1 MVDDLGSFP
10 RPVLGALAAAE
21 RLLSRRTGATI
32 VLADPEDLGGSD
44 RSVVAR
50 ARVARNPFSLPRT
63 LVVKHYRDDP
73 SPGRPDPFPFEV
85 ASAQLFTSMSP
96 ELRPS
101 PVLIAHDPASRLLVM
116 EDLGRSSTLADKLFG
131 PDGAAAQRC
140 LLSWAG
146 ALGRMQAA
154 TAGREKDF
162 GALLRRLGE
171 RAWRDP
177 MADEARAAFAGVAGL
192 LRDELGVVAT
202 PAAIQEAHDT
212 ARLLGGTRY
221 RAFSPSDTC
230 PDNNLVT
237 SRGVRF
243 VDFEWGCFRDIVLD
257 AAYFRVPFPGCEAS
271 FALPPGMADT
281 LLDTWRN
288 EIAAVWPDLDESG
301 RLARPP
307 LRRAAAVGV
316 AVHVVVPAAHQGARP
331 ARRAGCRALAP
342 DQHCPVALLGPAGRR
357 RRRRGEVGDGRAGRR
372 GGRGV
377 EQALPGRARSAAGLP
392 GVPHRGLRQ
401 RLGSGT
407 APRGRVRRRDGQA
420 RLDQPELRAGA
431 GRADPG
437 DAAVGLVLAAP
448 REPGGVV
455 RGAGERAQRAGSGG
469 LHGSEGAGGGLRNGY
484 GTANN
489 AVR

>member
-1 MVDDLGSFP
+1 MVNDLGEFP

-21 RLLSRRTGATI
+21 RLLSRRAGATI

-63 LVVKHYRDDP
+63 LVVKHY
-73 SPGRPDPFPFEV
+73 PGAPPIGRSDPFPFEV
-85 ASAQLFTSMSP
+85 ASCQLFTSMSP

-101 PVLIAHDPASRLLVM
+101 PVLIAHDPVARLLVM

-131 PDGAAAQRC
+131 PDSAAAGRC
-140 LLSWAG
+140 LLSWAR

-192 LRDELGVVAT
+192 LRDALGVVAS
-202 PAAIQEAHDT
+202 PAAVQEAHDT

-243 VDFEWGCFRDIVLD
+243 VDFEWGCFRDVTLD

-271 FALPPGMADT
+271 FALPPGMADQ
-281 LLDTWRN
+281 LLDAWRN
-288 EIAAVWPDLDESG
+288 EIAAVWPDLDDPDVLHARLLDAQVLWVWRCTWWLLPRLSKRDGHVGLDAG
-301 RLARPP
+301 RSPRISTALSHYWDQLAAD
-307 LRRAAAVGV
+307 AALAGMSATAELGV
-316 AVHVVVPAAHQGARP
+316 AVAEALNKRFPDAPAALPVFP
-331 ARRAGCRALAP
+331 AFRT
-342 DQHCPVALLGPAGRR
+342 
-357 RRRRGEVGDGRAGRR
+357 
-372 GGRGV
+372 
-377 EQALPGRARSAAGLP
+377 AA
-392 GVPHRGLRQ
+392 
-401 RLGSGT
+401 
-407 APRGRVRRRDGQA
+407 
-420 RLDQPELRAGA
+420 
-431 GRADPG
+431 
-437 DAAVGLVLAAP
+437 
-448 REPGGVV
+448 
-455 RGAGERAQRAGSGG
+455 
-469 LHGSEGAGGGLRNGY
+469 
-484 GTANN
+484 
-489 AVR
+489 

>member
-63 LVVKHYRDDP
+63 LVVKHYRDEP

-177 MADEARAAFAGVAGL
+177 MDDEARAAFAGVAGL

-281 LLDTWRN
+281 LLATWRN
-288 EIAAVWPDLDESG
+288 EIATVWPDLEESG
-301 RLARPP
+301 RLDARLFDAQLLWVWLCTWWFLPRIRVRDQHVGQDAGRSP
-307 LRRAAAVGV
+307 RISTALSHYWDQLAADAAVAGKSATAELGV
-316 AVHVVVPAAHQGARP
+316 AVAEALNKRFPDAPAALPVYP
-331 ARRAGCRALAP
+331 AFRT
-342 DQHCPVALLGPAGRR
+342 
-357 RRRRGEVGDGRAGRR
+357 
-372 GGRGV
+372 
-377 EQALPGRARSAAGLP
+377 AA
-392 GVPHRGLRQ
+392 
-401 RLGSGT
+401 
-407 APRGRVRRRDGQA
+407 
-420 RLDQPELRAGA
+420 
-431 GRADPG
+431 
-437 DAAVGLVLAAP
+437 
-448 REPGGVV
+448 
-455 RGAGERAQRAGSGG
+455 
-469 LHGSEGAGGGLRNGY
+469 
-484 GTANN
+484 
-489 AVR
+489 

>member
-1 MVDDLGSFP
+1 MVDDLGRFP

-21 RLLSRRTGATI
+21 RLLTRRAGATI

-63 LVVKHYRDDP
+63 LVVKHYRDEP
-73 SPGRPDPFPFEV
+73 APGRPDPFPFEV
-85 ASAQLFTSMSP
+85 ASAQLFTSMPP

-101 PVLIAHDPASRLLVM
+101 PVLIAHDPDARLLVM

-177 MADEARAAFAGVAGL
+177 MADEARAAFAGVAGM
-192 LRDELGVVAT
+192 LRDELGVVAS
-202 PAAIQEAHDT
+202 PAAVHEAHET

-243 VDFEWGCFRDIVLD
+243 VDFEWGCFRDVALD

-281 LLDTWRN
+281 LLDAWRN
-288 EIAAVWPDLDESG
+288 EIAAVWPDLDEPE
-301 RLARPP
+301 RLNARLLDAQLLWVWLCTWWLLPRISARDQHVGP
-307 LRRAAAVGV
+307 DPARSPRISTALSHYWDQLAADAAVAGKAATAELGV
-316 AVHVVVPAAHQGARP
+316 AVAEALNKRFPDAPAALPVYP
-331 ARRAGCRALAP
+331 AFRT
-342 DQHCPVALLGPAGRR
+342 
-357 RRRRGEVGDGRAGRR
+357 
-372 GGRGV
+372 
-377 EQALPGRARSAAGLP
+377 AA
-392 GVPHRGLRQ
+392 
-401 RLGSGT
+401 
-407 APRGRVRRRDGQA
+407 
-420 RLDQPELRAGA
+420 
-431 GRADPG
+431 
-437 DAAVGLVLAAP
+437 
-448 REPGGVV
+448 
-455 RGAGERAQRAGSGG
+455 
-469 LHGSEGAGGGLRNGY
+469 
-484 GTANN
+484 
-489 AVR
+489 

>member
-1 MVDDLGSFP
+1 MVDDLGEFP

-21 RLLSRRTGATI
+21 RLLSRRAGAKI

-63 LVVKHYRDDP
+63 LVVKHYPGAPP
-73 SPGRPDPFPFEV
+73 SGRSDPFPFEV
-85 ASAQLFTSMSP
+85 ASCQLFTSMAP

-101 PVLIAHDPASRLLVM
+101 PVLIAHDPAARLLVM

-140 LLSWAG
+140 LLSWAR

-192 LRDELGVVAT
+192 LRQELGVVAS

-243 VDFEWGCFRDIVLD
+243 VDFEWGCFRDIALD
-257 AAYFRVPFPGCEAS
+257 AAYFRVPFPGCDAS

-281 LLDTWRN
+281 LLDAWRN
-288 EIAAVWPDLDESG
+288 EVAAVWPDLDEPELLNARLLDAQVLWVWLCTWWMLPRISTRDGHIGADPG
-301 RLARPP
+301 RSPRISTALSHYWDQLAID
-307 LRRAAAVGV
+307 AAVAGMSATADLGV
-316 AVHVVVPAAHQGARP
+316 AVAEALNKRFPDAPAALPVYP
-331 ARRAGCRALAP
+331 AFRT
-342 DQHCPVALLGPAGRR
+342 
-357 RRRRGEVGDGRAGRR
+357 
-372 GGRGV
+372 
-377 EQALPGRARSAAGLP
+377 AA
-392 GVPHRGLRQ
+392 
-401 RLGSGT
+401 
-407 APRGRVRRRDGQA
+407 
-420 RLDQPELRAGA
+420 
-431 GRADPG
+431 
-437 DAAVGLVLAAP
+437 
-448 REPGGVV
+448 
-455 RGAGERAQRAGSGG
+455 
-469 LHGSEGAGGGLRNGY
+469 
-484 GTANN
+484 
-489 AVR
+489 

>member
-63 LVVKHYRDDP
+63 LVVKHYRDEP
-73 SPGRPDPFPFEV
+73 APGRPDPFPFEV

-140 LLSWAG
+140 LLSWAA

-243 VDFEWGCFRDIVLD
+243 VDFEWGCFRDIALD

-281 LLDTWRN
+281 LLATWRN
-288 EIAAVWPDLDESG
+288 EIAAVWPDLEESG
-301 RLARPP
+301 RLDARLFDAQLLWVWLCTWWFLPRIRVRDQHVGQDAGRSP
-307 LRRAAAVGV
+307 RISTALSHYWDQLAADAAVAGKSATAELGV
-316 AVHVVVPAAHQGARP
+316 AVAEALNKRFPDAPAALPVYP
-331 ARRAGCRALAP
+331 AFRT
-342 DQHCPVALLGPAGRR
+342 
-357 RRRRGEVGDGRAGRR
+357 
-372 GGRGV
+372 
-377 EQALPGRARSAAGLP
+377 AA
-392 GVPHRGLRQ
+392 
-401 RLGSGT
+401 
-407 APRGRVRRRDGQA
+407 
-420 RLDQPELRAGA
+420 
-431 GRADPG
+431 
-437 DAAVGLVLAAP
+437 
-448 REPGGVV
+448 
-455 RGAGERAQRAGSGG
+455 
-469 LHGSEGAGGGLRNGY
+469 
-484 GTANN
+484 
-489 AVR
+489 

>member
-63 LVVKHYRDDP
+63 LVVKHYRDEP
-73 SPGRPDPFPFEV
+73 SHGRPDPFPFEV

-96 ELRPS
+96 EDRPS
-101 PVLIAHDPASRLLVM
+101 PVLIAHDPAARVLVM

-192 LRDELGVVAT
+192 LHHELGVVAT

-281 LLDTWRN
+281 LLATWRN
-288 EIAAVWPDLDESG
+288 EIAAVWPDLEDSG
-301 RLARPP
+301 RLDARLFDAQLLWVWLCTWWFLPRISVRDQHVGQDAGRSP
-307 LRRAAAVGV
+307 RISTALSHYWDQLAADAAVAGKSATAELGV
-316 AVHVVVPAAHQGARP
+316 AVAEALNKRFPDAPAALPVYP
-331 ARRAGCRALAP
+331 AFRT
-342 DQHCPVALLGPAGRR
+342 
-357 RRRRGEVGDGRAGRR
+357 
-372 GGRGV
+372 
-377 EQALPGRARSAAGLP
+377 AA
-392 GVPHRGLRQ
+392 
-401 RLGSGT
+401 
-407 APRGRVRRRDGQA
+407 
-420 RLDQPELRAGA
+420 
-431 GRADPG
+431 
-437 DAAVGLVLAAP
+437 
-448 REPGGVV
+448 
-455 RGAGERAQRAGSGG
+455 
-469 LHGSEGAGGGLRNGY
+469 
-484 GTANN
+484 
-489 AVR
+489 

>member
-63 LVVKHYRDDP
+63 LVVKHYRDEP
-73 SPGRPDPFPFEV
+73 APGRPDPFPFEV

-192 LRDELGVVAT
+192 LHHELGVVAT

-281 LLDTWRN
+281 LLATWRN
-288 EIAAVWPDLDESG
+288 EIAAVWPDLEESG
-301 RLARPP
+301 RLAARLFDAQLLWVWLCTWWFLPRIRVRDQHVGQDAGRSP
-307 LRRAAAVGV
+307 RISTALSHYWDQLAADAAVAGKSATAELGV
-316 AVHVVVPAAHQGARP
+316 AVAEALNKRFPDAPAALPVYP
-331 ARRAGCRALAP
+331 AFRT
-342 DQHCPVALLGPAGRR
+342 
-357 RRRRGEVGDGRAGRR
+357 
-372 GGRGV
+372 
-377 EQALPGRARSAAGLP
+377 AA
-392 GVPHRGLRQ
+392 
-401 RLGSGT
+401 
-407 APRGRVRRRDGQA
+407 
-420 RLDQPELRAGA
+420 
-431 GRADPG
+431 
-437 DAAVGLVLAAP
+437 
-448 REPGGVV
+448 
-455 RGAGERAQRAGSGG
+455 
-469 LHGSEGAGGGLRNGY
+469 
-484 GTANN
+484 
-489 AVR
+489 